1 MSSYAAD
8 NAGIVLTLSNYFKA
22 VFYGDVELLR
32 STFQPQALVMGD
44 INGQPYAK
52 SLNQYIEGVKT
63 RKSPHEL
70 DEAFRMEIVSVEI
83 INSIAVAKAHVPM
96 FDKNYYDL
104 LSLNKINGK
113 WLIVNKLL
121 TNVSN

>member
-1 MSSYAAD
+1 MSNYAAD
-8 NAGIVLTLSNYFKA
+8 NAGIVLTLSNYFKGI
-22 VFYGDVELLR
+22 FYGDVELLR
-32 STFQPQALVMGD
+32 STFQPEALVMGD

-52 SLNQYIEGVKT
+52 SLNQYLEGVKT
-63 RKSPHEL
+63 RKSPQALNET
-70 DEAFRMEIVSVEI
+70 FRMEVLSVEI

-104 LSLNKINGK
+104 LSLNKIHGE

-121 TNVSN
+121 TNVND

>member
-8 NAGIVLTLSNYFKA
+8 NAGIVLTLSNYFKG

-113 WLIVNKLL
+113 WLIVKKLL